1 MNVKEAYEYWLND
14 PYFDEN
20 IKKELR
26 EIAGD
31 EKAVE
36 ERFYRELE
44 FGTGGLRGIIG
55 AGTNRMNIYTVR
67 KATQGLADYIL
78 EQKGQEK
85 GVAIAFDSRN
95 MSPEFAGEAA
105 LCLNANGI
113 KTYCFPLF
121 VPHRNCPLRY
131 EGLAVLPGS

>member
-36 ERFYRELE
+36 ERFYRKLE

-55 AGTNRMNIYTVR
+55 AGTGT
-67 KATQGLADYIL
+67 G
-78 EQKGQEK
+78 
-85 GVAIAFDSRN
+85 
-95 MSPEFAGEAA
+95 
-105 LCLNANGI
+105 
-113 KTYCFPLF
+113 
-121 VPHRNCPLRY
+121 
-131 EGLAVLPGS
+131 

>member
-36 ERFYRELE
+36 ERFYRKHRGTSRDNWGRNKPYEYLYGE
-44 FGTGGLRGIIG
+44 KGNTGTG
-55 AGTNRMNIYTVR
+55 
-67 KATQGLADYIL
+67 
-78 EQKGQEK
+78 
-85 GVAIAFDSRN
+85 
-95 MSPEFAGEAA
+95 
-105 LCLNANGI
+105 
-113 KTYCFPLF
+113 
-121 VPHRNCPLRY
+121 
-131 EGLAVLPGS
+131 

>member
-36 ERFYRELE
+36 ERFYRKLE

-55 AGTNRMNIYTVR
+55 AGTNRMNI
-67 KATQGLADYIL
+67 
-78 EQKGQEK
+78 
-85 GVAIAFDSRN
+85 
-95 MSPEFAGEAA
+95 
-105 LCLNANGI
+105 
-113 KTYCFPLF
+113 
-121 VPHRNCPLRY
+121 
-131 EGLAVLPGS
+131 